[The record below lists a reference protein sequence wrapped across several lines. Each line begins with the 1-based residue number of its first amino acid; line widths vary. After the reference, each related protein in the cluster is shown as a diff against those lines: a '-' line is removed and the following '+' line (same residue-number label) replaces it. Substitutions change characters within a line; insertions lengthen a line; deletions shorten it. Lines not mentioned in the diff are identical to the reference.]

1 MTKRGKKK
9 VMPIIIGVLLI
20 IIGVGMIAVTSIA
33 NKNVPAMD
41 SCVDAVLDTLSD
53 NYTVKPVD
61 VGDYKEM
68 KVYGIMKFDV
78 EQYHIEELG
87 NLSVMRLNMGIM
99 QMSTI
104 VITPFDKNLPLLS
117 ADYMYIMGNR
127 KAYLEFYDV
136 VKEKDDA
143 YNKLMSNLQAVIDK
157 YNHLE
162 DFEAKSAWYEDLLTV
177 DAYKSCTDKNDADI
191 EQMLV
196 ESLNVYIAHAKE
208 LPLLTEEE
216 KAEKLEITLEYTNG
230 LVDKGGVSTD
240 VFKKELGVEETKKFF
255 DQVFFGT
262 SAK

>member
-1 MTKRGKKK
+1 
-9 VMPIIIGVLLI
+9 
-20 IIGVGMIAVTSIA
+20 
-33 NKNVPAMD
+33 
-41 SCVDAVLDTLSD
+41 
-53 NYTVKPVD
+53 
-61 VGDYKEM
+61 
-68 KVYGIMKFDV
+68 
-78 EQYHIEELG
+78 
-87 NLSVMRLNMGIM
+87 
-99 QMSTI
+99 
-104 VITPFDKNLPLLS
+104 
-117 ADYMYIMGNR
+117 
-127 KAYLEFYDV
+127 
-136 VKEKDDA
+136 
-143 YNKLMSNLQAVIDK
+143 MSNLQAVIDK

-196 ESLNVYIAHAKE
+196 ESLNAYIAHAKE